1 MSSDSRSQRE
11 KLKQEYKEH
20 YRKMRETKERYK
32 QAKRKKNIVDA
43 LKDMDSAELME
54 SFDSFLFEVKSKV
67 AMAEARLDVALENME
82 PGRQGPVQQ
91 PESEE
96 TLNRAKA
103 KETLKQLKNEMGML
117 YSELERQADAINVD
131 KTVGNTGKEAAKQ
144 PSSSDNK

>member
-82 PGRQGPVQQ
+82 PGQPDAVQQ
-91 PESEE
+91 AESEE
-96 TLNRAKA
+96 VLNRARA

-144 PSSSDNK
+144 ASSSDNK

>member
-11 KLKQEYKEH
+11 KLKEEYKEH
-20 YRKMRETKERYK
+20 YRKMRETKERYR

-82 PGRQGPVQQ
+82 PGQSSSVQQ
-91 PESEE
+91 AENEE
-96 TLNRAKA
+96 ALNRARA

-131 KTVGNTGKEAAKQ
+131 KTVGQGGKNATRESN
-144 PSSSDNK
+144 SSGN